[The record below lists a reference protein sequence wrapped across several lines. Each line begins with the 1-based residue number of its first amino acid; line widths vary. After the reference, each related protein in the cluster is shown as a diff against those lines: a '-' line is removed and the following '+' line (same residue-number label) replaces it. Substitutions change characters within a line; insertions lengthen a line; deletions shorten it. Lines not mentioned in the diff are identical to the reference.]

1 MVNTLHDNAGL
12 REEDE
17 DGVELVH
24 LLTTPDIAH
33 LMVVKSVLESA
44 GIPFLVQGE
53 EGLHQI
59 PVSTALGFFR
69 TDAFGAVVRVHRRDL
84 EDAQAL
90 LQGVDGDWPAEEDG
104 S

>member
-1 MVNTLHDNAGL
+1 MKTPDDDAGL

-17 DGVELVH
+17 GETELVP

-33 LMVVKSVLESA
+33 LMVIKSVLESA

-59 PVSTALGFFR
+59 PVSMALGFFR
-69 TDAFGAVVRVHRRDL
+69 AGAFGAAVRVRRRDL
-84 EDAQAL
+84 EDAQAA
-90 LQGVDGDWPAEEDG
+90 LQAVESDQQTGEDE
-104 S
+104 

>member
-1 MVNTLHDNAGL
+1 VNNTDDGAGL
-12 REEDE
+12 REEDP
-17 DGVELVH
+17 GGAELVH

-33 LMVVKSVLESA
+33 LIVIKSVLESA

-59 PVSTALGFFR
+59 PVSMAMGFFR
-69 TDAFGAVVRVHRRDL
+69 ADAFGAVVRVHRRDL
-84 EDAQAL
+84 EDAQVL
-90 LQGVDGDWPAEEDG
+90 LQGVEPDRQAEEDG